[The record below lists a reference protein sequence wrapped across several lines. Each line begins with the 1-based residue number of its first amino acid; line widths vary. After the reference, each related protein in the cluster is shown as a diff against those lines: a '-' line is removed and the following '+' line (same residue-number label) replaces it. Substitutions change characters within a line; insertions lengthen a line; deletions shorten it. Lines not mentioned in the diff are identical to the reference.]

1 MSKRI
6 EGGERLTL
14 HLNFAESALFSEAYF
29 VLRRPKTKS
38 GEPLGDIVAEARRI
52 IREYSERMT
61 PSAAPGRK
69 RDSRTFL
76 SGAFAGVAA
85 SAAVVF
91 VFALLCG

>member
-1 MSKRI
+1 MSKRT

-14 HLNFAESALFSEAYF
+14 HMSFTGSAVFSEAYF
-29 VLRRPKTKS
+29 VLRPSAKKR

-52 IREYSERMT
+52 IREYSDRMT
-61 PSAAPGRK
+61 PPKNLPRPKDK
-69 RDSRTFL
+69 RSFL

-91 VFALLCG
+91 FIALVFG